1 MVFVEQTGG
10 MEMLSLHFNKQVF
23 INSLKANTKL
33 VTYLSTTIALLA
45 TLLIHGLIQGNL
57 KPEYFAYALAV
68 SAAFYIWDVVDH
80 KSRKLAKITE

>member
-1 MVFVEQTGG
+1 

-33 VTYLSTTIALLA
+33 VIYLSTTIALMV

-57 KPEYFAYALAV
+57 KPEFFVYALVV

-80 KSRKLAKITE
+80 KSRKLAKIVE